1 MKQLWERL
9 RNAGKWSL
17 VILNVKKKCLEFYT
31 YTSDDI
37 RNANVWRFD
46 SDSSLSTFIAEMWYR
61 NAIWYLIIFE
71 FSPKEIE

>member
-9 RNAGKWSL
+9 RNTGKSSRL

-46 SDSSLSTFIAEMWYR
+46 SDSSSM
-61 NAIWYLIIFE
+61 
-71 FSPKEIE
+71 

>member
-17 VILNVKKKCLEFYT
+17 VILNVKKKFLEFYT

-46 SDSSLSTFIAEMWYR
+46 SDSSSM
-61 NAIWYLIIFE
+61 
-71 FSPKEIE
+71 

>member
-9 RNAGKWSL
+9 RNAGKSSL
-17 VILNVKKKCLEFYT
+17 VILNVKKKCLEFYN

-46 SDSSLSTFIAEMWYR
+46 SDSSSM
-61 NAIWYLIIFE
+61 
-71 FSPKEIE
+71 

>member
-37 RNANVWRFD
+37 RNADVWRFD
-46 SDSSLSTFIAEMWYR
+46 SDSSSM
-61 NAIWYLIIFE
+61 
-71 FSPKEIE
+71 